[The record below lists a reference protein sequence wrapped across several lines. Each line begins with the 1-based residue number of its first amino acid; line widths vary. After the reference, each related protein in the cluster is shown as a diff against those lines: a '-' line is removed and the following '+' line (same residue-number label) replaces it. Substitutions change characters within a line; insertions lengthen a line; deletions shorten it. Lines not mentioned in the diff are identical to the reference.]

1 MDIRFH
7 RKYDQVKV
15 LWKTFQTILPEQ
27 NDAQNEQSNH
37 HSDHKETLDTH
48 AMQNCPDDEPKNDT
62 KENGKEKVINDNFL
76 REHSLE
82 QH

>member
-1 MDIRFH
+1 M
-7 RKYDQVKV
+7 
-15 LWKTFQTILPEQ
+15 PEQ

-48 AMQNCPDDEPKNDT
+48 AMQNCPDDEPKNDI

-82 QH
+82 QHWSPNEFKPTRSLLDKY